1 MSRFCQRYV
10 CCAVIVLVLLFMVY
24 YRFFGRFQID
34 RIIISSD
41 EFVAIAYA
49 VEEDD
54 EINRQ
59 ANNHQHL
66 LNLTD
71 FQYKLQPTDDICG
84 ASSRNNLLGEPFYH
98 FQRPTQT

>member
-1 MSRFCQRYV
+1 
-10 CCAVIVLVLLFMVY
+10 MVY
-24 YRFFGRFQID
+24 YRFYGRFQID

-54 EINRQ
+54 ELNRQ

-71 FQYKLQPTDDICG
+71 FQYKLQPTDDVCG
-84 ASSRNNLLGEPFYH
+84 TNTADNLLGEISWH
-98 FQRPTQT
+98 IQRLFQ